1 MQDRIVGPQSDRAM
15 QDKKRSSGN
24 AIFDAIRAERQSS
37 RQKDRKILSDTLV
50 KSPLWKENT
59 LDEIETEQ
67 SQLTITDLEAEI
79 ARLTAEF
86 DVEIKARNAEMA
98 EIQAAYDQFEQQ
110 SDRIL
115 NELDQEN
122 ERLRIECRSHNRR
135 SIL

>member
-1 MQDRIVGPQSDRAM
+1 M